1 MRPLP
6 RRSPGRWLVA
16 AFACA
21 VALTGCERDPID
33 PPIRNILLRAPQP
46 VLRPGNTM
54 ALDAQTFGADG
65 QPVEVTMVWQSLTP
79 QLASVD
85 ATGLVLGKAP
95 GIATIR
101 VSVGSLAADLDIELR
116 NPPAASLALAVDSIE
131 LFLPDGAATLGVS
144 VADSDGVAIVGAPL
158 LWQSSAA
165 RLVTVTQGGAVTAKA
180 AGVAYVAV
188 EHEGRRDSV
197 IVAVSAVE
205 SPTAPSISSVTPSTI
220 VPGQPV
226 VIVGTG
232 FGLTAASN
240 TVMVDGLAMTID
252 SVMRSRIVAR
262 LPVGAP
268 CLPTSPVV
276 LQLSTSG
283 GTGVEPIV
291 LQTAPQRSLGVGE
304 AFVLTNPASAACNEI
319 ALDGGEYLVTL
330 SHTARALGA
339 GTVTLRM
346 AGRVAA
352 GATSSAAVAGAF
364 AGDAQALT
372 GATGPGQTRAA
383 DPRRQRAW
391 RAHQAVLEGARDA
404 VQNARAPALPR
415 ADLQV
420 PPVNGIA
427 SVRIANIDH
436 ANFCNEF
443 SAIGARTIFSGP
455 HIAILEDTATVLGD
469 QPLLTGQ
476 LDSEIASL
484 GAEIESVM
492 WPIAASFGDPL
503 VMDDRLDDNGQI
515 VIVLTPRMNAMRG
528 GDLIAAT
535 LTCDFFP
542 RSTFASSNVGELLY
556 LQVPTNGDPGF
567 AQGSFARWRFDIRS
581 AIVHELK
588 HVTSYAERLVRGQ
601 PLEEVWLEEATA
613 RLAEELYARQ
623 LYGIAQESDGGFE
636 ETVRCEIREFG
647 APAGCGDE
655 PRMMRNHLDGLW
667 DFLDG
672 PAAHS
677 PLGATAPGDVS
688 FYGSAWALTR
698 WAIDQSAS
706 AEATMLSGFALSGQT
721 GVANL
726 EGRVGLPWELIV
738 PLWSLAMFTDG
749 GIDSVGSGQIAF
761 PSWNLTDLFGGLCN
775 TLGPCLSGSPTNA
788 RYGRAFPA
796 RPILRPVGEFALTTA
811 PIQPGGFIALRLT
824 GTVSTDRQLLDLRG
838 AAGALP
844 STVRLAIL
852 RVN

>member
-6 RRSPGRWLVA
+6 RSPGRWLVA
-16 AFACA
+16 AVACA
-21 VALTGCERDPID
+21 VALSACDYDPGD
-33 PPIRNILLRAPQP
+33 GRVRSILLKAPTP
-46 VLRPGNTM
+46 VLRPGYTM
-54 ALDAQTFGADG
+54 SLDAQTFDADG
-65 QPVEVTMVWQSLTP
+65 NEIEATKVWQSLTP

-85 ATGLVLGKAP
+85 ATGLVFAKAP
-95 GIATIR
+95 GTATIR
-101 VSVGSLAADLDIELR
+101 VSVGSLAADLNIELR
-116 NPPAASLALAVDSIE
+116 NPPAASLALAVDSVE
-131 LFLPDGAATLGVS
+131 LFLPDGAATLGVV
-144 VADSDGVAIVGAPL
+144 VADSDGVAIVGTPL
-158 LWQSSAA
+158 LWQSSAT
-165 RLVTVTQGGAVTAKA
+165 RLVSVTQGGAVTAKA
-180 AGVAYVAV
+180 AGVAYVSV

-197 IVAVSAVE
+197 IVAVSAVG
-205 SPTAPSISSVTPSTI
+205 SPTAPSITSVTPATI

-226 VIVGTG
+226 VIEGAR
-232 FGLTAASN
+232 FGATASAN
-240 TVMVDGLAMTID
+240 TLLVDGLAMTID
-252 SVMRSRIVAR
+252 SSTRSRIVAR
-262 LPVGAP
+262 LPEGAP

-276 LQLSTSG
+276 LQLSSEG
-283 GTGVEPIV
+283 GTGVAPAV
-291 LQTAPQRSLGVGE
+291 LQTSPQRSLGVGE

-319 ALDGGEYLVTL
+319 DLDGGEYLVTL
-330 SHTARALGA
+330 SHTARALGS
-339 GTVTLRM
+339 GTITLRM

-352 GATSSAAVAGAF
+352 GATTSLAVAA
-364 AGDAQALT
+364 DAVVLAD
-372 GATGPGQTRAA
+372 ATGPGQVRAA

-391 RAHQAVLEGARDA
+391 RAHHAVLDGARAA
-404 VQNARAPALPR
+404 VQGVRTPTRPR
-415 ADLQV
+415 AELQV

-443 SAIGARTIFSGP
+443 STIGARTIFSGP

-469 QPLLTGQ
+469 QQLLTGQ

-484 GAEIESVM
+484 GAEVESVM

-503 VMDDRLDDNGQI
+503 VMDDRLDDNGQVI
-515 VIVLTPRMNAMRG
+515 IVLTPRMNAMRS

-542 RSTFASSNVGELLY
+542 RSTFASSNHGELLY
-556 LQVPTNGDPGF
+556 LQVPTHGDPGF
-567 AQGSFARWRFDIRS
+567 SQGSIARWRFDIRS

-623 LYGIAQESDGGFE
+623 LHGIAQRSDGAFD

-647 APAGCGDE
+647 APPGCGDE

-667 DFLDG
+667 DFLDN

-677 PLGATAPGDVS
+677 PLGATAAGDVS

-698 WAIDQSAS
+698 WAIDQSAA
-706 AEATMLSGFALSGQT
+706 AEPTVLKAFALSGQS

-726 EGRVGLPWELIV
+726 EGRVGLPWELLV
-738 PLWSLAMFTDG
+738 PLWSLAMLTDG
-749 GIDSVGSGQIAF
+749 SVDSVGSAQIAF
-761 PSWNLTDLFGGLCN
+761 PSWNLSDLFGGLCN
-775 TLGPCLSGSPTNA
+775 TFGPCLSGPQGTA
-788 RYGRAFPA
+788 RYNRAYPA
-796 RPILRPVGEFALTTA
+796 RPPLRPVGEFALTTS
-811 PIQPGGFIALRLT
+811 PIQPGSFLALRLV
-824 GTVSTDRQLLDLRG
+824 GTVSTDRQLLELRG
-838 AAGALP
+838 TAGALP
-844 STVRLAIL
+844 SSVRLAIL